1 MLSAAVLSAAGGT
14 APLVKMAAERLPDLN
29 IPRNGCVM
37 ELGPGGEPVV
47 FAGTTSFF
55 RNFKAVTGRTPA
67 QWLAEDSGSC
77 PQ

>member
-1 MLSAAVLSAAGGT
+1 MLPAVGLSAAGGT
-14 APLVKMAAERLPDLN
+14 APFVKMEVERLPDLSV
-29 IPRNGCVM
+29 PRSAHAMV
-37 ELGPGGEPVV
+37 LGPGGEPAG